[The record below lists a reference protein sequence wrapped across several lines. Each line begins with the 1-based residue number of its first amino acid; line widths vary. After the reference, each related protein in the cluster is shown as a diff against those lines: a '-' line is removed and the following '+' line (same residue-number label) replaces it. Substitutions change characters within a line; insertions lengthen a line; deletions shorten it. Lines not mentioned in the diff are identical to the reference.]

1 MPRIVLEVQQLVE
14 RLAKTGTG
22 PREYVR
28 QICEAGN
35 AAFERR
41 FVADVQNHS
50 RRNGRG
56 GILPVALLGAVLAS
70 ADDHVRDILG
80 VAHIAR
86 REDPNLAQRIESG
99 AGLLLDRRKLE
110 AEIALLAAETGRF
123 RPVLT
128 LDVIDHSTLFPR
140 QQRRNHQADAF
151 ATACWREGENV
162 FGTVMA
168 EIVQPMS
175 AFGAPAADV
184 DAVLCSEESGVPDIV
199 FVGPARGAVEVFRVF
214 RQL

>member
-1 MPRIVLEVQQLVE
+1 MPRIVLKVQKLVE

-22 PREYVR
+22 PRENVR
-28 QICEAGN
+28 QVGEAGN

-50 RRNGRG
+50 RRDGRS
-56 GILPVALLGAVLAS
+56 GILPVALLRAVLAS

-86 REDPNLAQRIESG
+86 REDPHLAQRIESG
-99 AGLLLDRRKLE
+99 AGLFLDRRKLE
-110 AEIALLAAETGRF
+110 AEMSLLAAETGRF

-128 LDVIDHSTLFPR
+128 LDVVDHSTLFPR
-140 QQRRNHQADAF
+140 QQRRNHQTDAF
-151 ATACWREGENV
+151 SATCWRERENV

-168 EIVQPMS
+168 EVT
-175 AFGAPAADV
+175 
-184 DAVLCSEESGVPDIV
+184 
-199 FVGPARGAVEVFRVF
+199 
-214 RQL
+214 

>member
-1 MPRIVLEVQQLVE
+1 MPMIVLEVQQLVE
-14 RLAKTGTG
+14 RLAKAGTG
-22 PREYVR
+22 SREYVR
-28 QICEAGN
+28 EIGETGN

-56 GILPVALLGAVLAS
+56 GILPVALLRAVLAS
-70 ADDHVRDILG
+70 ADDHVGDILG

-86 REDPNLAQRIESG
+86 REDPHLAQRIESG

-110 AEIALLAAETGRF
+110 AEMALLAAETGRF
-123 RPVLT
+123 RPVLP
-128 LDVIDHSTLFPR
+128 LDVVDHSTLVPR

-162 FGTVMA
+162 FGAVMA
-168 EIVQPMS
+168 EVTQPVS
-175 AFGAPAADV
+175 
-184 DAVLCSEESGVPDIV
+184 SSGHNP
-199 FVGPARGAVEVFRVF
+199 P
-214 RQL
+214 